1 MEFKKI
7 GEYQY
12 SYEANIYKT
21 KLESFGIEVF
31 IRDSFTIDANPL
43 ISNAI
48 GGVKLYVRNENY
60 INAKKILKSINDY
73 SLDDNGKSIICPNCD
88 NDKIKFQTTIKDF
101 KSFLAFLFSL
111 FFIILPFYTKYK
123 YKCSN
128 CNFEFWL
135 SSNPGILT

>member
-1 MEFKKI
+1 MEELEFKKI

-48 GGVKLYVRNENY
+48 GGVKLYVRN
-60 INAKKILKSINDY
+60 
-73 SLDDNGKSIICPNCD
+73 
-88 NDKIKFQTTIKDF
+88 
-101 KSFLAFLFSL
+101 
-111 FFIILPFYTKYK
+111 
-123 YKCSN
+123 
-128 CNFEFWL
+128 
-135 SSNPGILT
+135 

>member
-1 MEFKKI
+1 MEELEFKKI

-21 KLESFGIEVF
+21 KLEYFGVKVF

-60 INAKKILKSINDY
+60 IDAKKILKSTNDY
-73 SLDDNGKSIICPNCD
+73 SLDDNGKSIICPNCGD
-88 NDKIKFQTTIKDF
+88 DKIKFQTTIKDF

-111 FFIILPFYTKYK
+111 FFIILPFYNKYK

-128 CNFEFWL
+128 CNFEF
-135 SSNPGILT
+135 